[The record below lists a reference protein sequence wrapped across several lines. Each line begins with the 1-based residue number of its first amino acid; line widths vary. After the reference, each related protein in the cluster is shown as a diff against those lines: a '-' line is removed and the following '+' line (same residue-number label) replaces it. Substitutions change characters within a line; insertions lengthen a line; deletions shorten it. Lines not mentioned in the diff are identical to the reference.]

1 MPSLWP
7 RKKWLKHLNLCMGSS
22 PFLFFFLLSLF
33 TSSLRRVFWSQGLD
47 FGFFFFRSP
56 ELLAQIAKI
65 RASNCLKCS
74 CLDRNTWELRRTDI
88 TSVLWKVWKIVFF
101 PFASLLHYANVH
113 ANLPKLLNLEEER
126 LSPGPSQR
134 SHFHFHF
141 PPRSV
146 ISISISRMLN
156 INVSV
161 GRLNLESCIAIR
173 NSNAVSKFNEFM
185 FVSFV
190 SILERPY
197 VICCPATVAYWIS
210 LFCKKK
216 KSGEI
221 GNNCAPE
228 FRFGFTKIWGIL

>member
-22 PFLFFFLLSLF
+22 PFLFFFSIIPFHEFLKKGFLVP
-33 TSSLRRVFWSQGLD
+33 RVRFR
-47 FGFFFFRSP
+47 FFFLSFSWAPRSNCKNSRI
-56 ELLAQIAKI
+56 ELLKVQLLGSQHLRVATQGCNICPFKYGKLYSSRLPASCIMLMCMQICQ
-65 RASNCLKCS
+65 NCS
-74 CLDRNTWELRRTDI
+74 ISRR
-88 TSVLWKVWKIVFF
+88 KGF
-101 PFASLLHYANVH
+101 P
-113 ANLPKLLNLEEER
+113 R
-126 LSPGPSQR
+126 GPHNDPISI
-134 SHFHFHF
+134 SIS

-197 VICCPATVAYWIS
+197 VICCPASVAYWIS

-216 KSGEI
+216 KWR
-221 GNNCAPE
+221 NW
-228 FRFGFTKIWGIL
+228 K